1 MVGICPQIPFV
12 LQPVDIGTNLLRS
25 QLFQQA
31 IGGER
36 VQPKLQDTANFAAAE
51 DLDDEELAHIISQAP
66 LQLPQQPQFSGC
78 FCPK

>member
-1 MVGICPQIPFV
+1 MVGICPQIPLV

-36 VQPKLQDTANFAAAE
+36 VQPKLQDTAIFAAAE
-51 DLDDEELAHIISQAP
+51 DLDDEELAHIIPQA
-66 LQLPQQPQFSGC
+66 LPDSVYA
-78 FCPK
+78 